1 MSILFDRLTPR
12 TLLGQLRSATW
23 SESLTWPVLVIPTP
37 WLFINQLYFCIQAG
51 MSAVAAVGWS
61 ALGVLVHVV
70 VTAAMVWGLTPLV
83 QAAFRLSSVSGLQLV
98 LFAVSGVVRAWL
110 MVWAVGWNASSLV
123 QWGWLAASWS
133 LDIGVWTASSAIL
146 VSWGRRARL
155 QRWRLES
162 EYKRQLLTQV
172 EDARALAETDAELA
186 AVRAGTK
193 QALTVIQRRLHPAM
207 TADELASCVAL
218 IDQTIADSVRPA
230 SHELA
235 HEREQSAPPDIPTLW
250 RPWYQLMGAIVRSW
264 SKSRP
269 FQPGLV
275 GLLSLPM
282 VLFAEFV
289 PPPHR
294 LDNASWLSIVVLC
307 LHLLLLFLA
316 DRILGPRLRR
326 LTPRVSA
333 SAIISVYVVMYLLG
347 LTALILVSS
356 TGLTGSLEAFLL
368 PPLLAIIS
376 GGISA
381 GATAWSTESAA
392 ARAMIRR
399 TELGARFTRQQ
410 LWARRR
416 RLALALHGRVQAN
429 LTAASLMLSM
439 ARTRLLST
447 GELDDAEIDRIRG
460 TVGNAE
466 LIDEIPSSA
475 PSERLANLAEVWT
488 GVLNVEV
495 DLRPEGEVLLN
506 TVPDAADACIEVV
519 REVLLNAVR
528 HSRATHAEVVIGAD
542 APGLLC
548 VRVTERVAARVPLG
562 AVGGPGLGRT
572 LIDSLAVDW
581 AESDTDEGRI
591 TVAMLA
597 AGEGGSGAHGA
608 RSRLNDVSMLR

>member
-1 MSILFDRLTPR
+1 MNTPFDRLTPR
-12 TLLGQLRSATW
+12 ALLGQLRSATW

-37 WLFINQLYFCIQAG
+37 WLFINQLYFCDQAG
-51 MSAVAAVGWS
+51 MSAPAAIGWS
-61 ALGVLVHVV
+61 ALGVVVHVV
-70 VTAAMVWGLTPLV
+70 VTAVLVWGVAPLV
-83 QAAFRLSSVSGLQLV
+83 QSGFGLWSVSGLQLG

-110 MVWAVGWNASSLV
+110 MVWAIGWNQNSVV
-123 QWGWLAASWS
+123 QWGWLSASWA

-155 QRWRLES
+155 QRWRLEV
-162 EYKRQLLTQV
+162 EYQRQLLTQI

-186 AVRAGTK
+186 AVRTGTR
-193 QALTVIQRRLHPAM
+193 QALTAIQRLLHPAM
-207 TADELASCVAL
+207 TADELSACVAL
-218 IDQTIADSVRPA
+218 IDKTIADSVRPT

-235 HEREQSAPPDIPTLW
+235 REQDQALPVEAPALW
-250 RPWYQLMGAIVRSW
+250 RPWYQLIGAIVRSW
-264 SKSRP
+264 SQARP

-294 LDNASWLSIVVLC
+294 LDEASSLSVAVLG
-307 LHLLLLFLA
+307 LHLLLLFVA
-316 DRILGPRLRR
+316 DRALGPQLRR
-326 LTPRVSA
+326 LAPRVSA

-347 LTALILVSS
+347 LTALILASA
-356 TGLTGSLEAFLL
+356 TGMTGSLEAFLL
-368 PPLLAIIS
+368 PPLLAMIS

-392 ARAMIRR
+392 ARAIIRR
-399 TELGARFTRQQ
+399 TEWGVRFTHQQ

-429 LTAASLMLSM
+429 LTAASLMLAM
-439 ARTRLLST
+439 ARTALLKT

-460 TVGNAE
+460 TLDHAE
-466 LIDEIPSSA
+466 LIDEAPASA
-475 PSERLANLAEVWT
+475 PAERLTNLAEVWQ
-488 GVLNVEV
+488 GVLNVEL
-495 DLRPEGEVLLN
+495 DLRPEGEALLSA
-506 TVPDAADACIEVV
+506 VPDAADACIEVV

-528 HSRATHAEVVIGAD
+528 HSRATHADVVIGAD

-548 VRVTERVAARVPLG
+548 VRVTERVATRVPLG

-581 AESDTDEGRI
+581 AESDTEEGRI
-591 TVAMLA
+591 TVALLA
-597 AGEGGSGAHGA
+597 AGVGGSGAQGA